1 MYPVARI
8 TPEANAL
15 TTANKSL
22 SGRSAGI
29 IRENNGKHTPIMPYR
44 GVLLFELDSH
54 CSAMVV
60 AGNVNDRR
68 IRIREEVAV
77 PPPNPKALNW
87 FCSLPESDGVFPR
100 FFLSKEP
107 EDASRKPLYLHTT
120 LGVFWDWSG
129 DLL

>member
-1 MYPVARI
+1 
-8 TPEANAL
+8 
-15 TTANKSL
+15 
-22 SGRSAGI
+22 
-29 IRENNGKHTPIMPYR
+29 
-44 GVLLFELDSH
+44 
-54 CSAMVV
+54 
-60 AGNVNDRR
+60 
-68 IRIREEVAV
+68 V

-107 EDASRKPLYLHTT
+107 GDASRKPLYLHTT